1 MFHDDR
7 SMKDRPRDR
16 SHPESGHH
24 GRERSERDVSRTHG
38 RKGRDFD
45 PFTSGGRGRRERIFE
60 QGDLKLVILD
70 LIARKPSHGYELIKA
85 IAEQVSDDYT
95 PSPGVVYPTL
105 MYLEESGMILVAQ
118 EADGKKQYAITP
130 QGTLHLAEQQQE
142 LAVITRRIQ
151 GRKSRMDSTQI
162 PELHRAMHNIRQIL
176 NLKIDSSSGDETK
189 IKHIIKILDQAASD
203 IGQL

>member
-7 SMKDRPRDR
+7 SMKDRPRSR
-16 SHPESGHH
+16 SHAESGHH
-24 GRERSERDVSRTHG
+24 GRERSERDVSRIHG
-38 RKGRDFD
+38 HNGRDFD
-45 PFTSGGRGRRERIFE
+45 SFAPSGRGRRERIFE

-95 PSPGVVYPTL
+95 PSPGVIYPTL
-105 MYLEESGMILVAQ
+105 MFLEESGMIQVAQ
-118 EADGKKQYAITP
+118 EADGKKQYAITT
-130 QGTLHLAEQQQE
+130 QGTAHLAERQQE
-142 LAVITRRIQ
+142 LMVITRRIQ
-151 GRKSRMDSTQI
+151 GRKSRMDSTHN

-176 NLKIDSSSGDETK
+176 SLKIDSTSSDETK

-203 IGQL
+203 ISQL